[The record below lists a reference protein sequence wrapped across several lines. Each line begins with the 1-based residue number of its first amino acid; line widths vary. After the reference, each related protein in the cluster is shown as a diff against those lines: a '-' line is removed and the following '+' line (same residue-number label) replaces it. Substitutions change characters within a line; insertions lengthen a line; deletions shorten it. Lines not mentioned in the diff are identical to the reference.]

1 MLQQILRDM
10 FIEPELLSELN
21 DDQKQILFF
30 KMREEQVR
38 RWKEREEQIEKE
50 QKTQQKKPNSNKRDH
65 GKTVHWQMRSD
76 GEVWVCV
83 MGEDPALNR
92 FSRNDIQRKSGEVN
106 KNERFKEANLK
117 DRPQKLTAEMQ
128 RELQQDIQSSE
139 PEVQRPTSVGEE
151 KRISEEKPQT
161 QAAEERHVTK
171 EVRQETPVAL
181 PQQPK
186 VQQEPA
192 DPRRILGKMC
202 AESDRRKQWMKTSH
216 ERQQKEDEKKEQEED
231 DDSENIYA
239 NFQQSNYDAEEM
251 AWQEALK
258 KAKAADEARR
268 QLALRTREEY
278 KRQSIRAIEKGSVA
292 SLTNRFVGIDVQDC
306 PGGGGARPGTKP
318 VPPPRPTKLLPGKK
332 PELACPASRQAI
344 VTWFRE
350 REIPRRACFRGNADT
365 VAPWFHGLISR
376 EDAEELLSGTAEG
389 TFLLR
394 VSERVWGYALSY
406 RMARSTKHFL
416 VDAAGDSYSFFGVD
430 QIKHASLPELVNF
443 HKVEPVT
450 VIGGEILKT
459 PCGHPQGKVPNYGNL
474 FS

>member
-92 FSRNDIQRKSGEVN
+92 FSRNDIQRMVARRPMSINKSADNQFIFHTNIFTKQTSKESAYDSITTETTHLD
-106 KNERFKEANLK
+106 KN
-117 DRPQKLTAEMQ
+117 QKG
-128 RELQQDIQSSE
+128 S
-139 PEVQRPTSVGEE
+139 
-151 KRISEEKPQT
+151 RIS
-161 QAAEERHVTK
+161 
-171 EVRQETPVAL
+171 AL
-181 PQQPK
+181 SSPTRTDQRGE
-186 VQQEPA
+186 EPA

-202 AESDRRKQWMKTSH
+202 AESDRRKQWMKVSH

-306 PGGGGARPGTKP
+306 PGGGGARPGPKP

-332 PELACPASRQAI
+332 PELPCPASRQAI

-459 PCGHPQGKVPNYGNL
+459 PCGQPQGKLPDYGNL

>member
-92 FSRNDIQRKSGEVN
+92 FSRNDIQR
-106 KNERFKEANLK
+106 
-117 DRPQKLTAEMQ
+117 
-128 RELQQDIQSSE
+128 
-139 PEVQRPTSVGEE
+139 VGEE

-161 QAAEERHVTK
+161 QAAEERHVPK
-171 EVRQETPVAL
+171 EVRQESPVAL
-181 PQQPK
+181 PQQASATASCPHAAARVPYVSTGRAVVPVTPK
-186 VQQEPA
+186 GQQEPA

-202 AESDRRKQWMKTSH
+202 AESDRRKQWMKVSH

-306 PGGGGARPGTKP
+306 PGGGGARPGPKP

-332 PELACPASRQAI
+332 PELPCPASRQAI

-459 PCGHPQGKVPNYGNL
+459 PCGQPQGKLPDYGNL